1 MKPKQNNITTNN
13 LKTNKIMEQI
23 LILISFSIMIL
34 CFVGLEISNRKY
46 EKARDRYVKWIMSDW
61 TKQI

>member
-1 MKPKQNNITTNN
+1 
-13 LKTNKIMEQI
+13 MEQI

-46 EKARDRYVKWIMSDW
+46 EKARDRYIKWIMSDW

>member
-1 MKPKQNNITTNN
+1 
-13 LKTNKIMEQI
+13 MEQI
-23 LILISFSIMIL
+23 LILISLSIMILCFVIMIL

-46 EKARDRYVKWIMSDW
+46 EKARDRYIKWIMSDW